1 MKLEPDPDIVNTKRK
16 VNNNADPV
24 SKSEAP
30 SGRILSNWEVEEKA
44 VEKAGKKKAKR
55 IHKKTT
61 LAGLG
66 TQLVELQAQIKAT
79 QSSQQPGLQYT
90 QPPFSQQRYIVPAS
104 SQQPGPQYTQ
114 PPFSQQRYI
123 MPASSQQLGPQC
135 AMPPLAPQQY
145 IIPDSSQQPEC
156 QSVMPQIMPPTRGG
170 LQ

>member
-44 VEKAGKKKAKR
+44 VEKAGKKKER

-90 QPPFSQQRYIVPAS
+90 QPPFSQQRYIVPD
-104 SQQPGPQYTQ
+104 
-114 PPFSQQRYI
+114 
-123 MPASSQQLGPQC
+123 SSQQLGPQC